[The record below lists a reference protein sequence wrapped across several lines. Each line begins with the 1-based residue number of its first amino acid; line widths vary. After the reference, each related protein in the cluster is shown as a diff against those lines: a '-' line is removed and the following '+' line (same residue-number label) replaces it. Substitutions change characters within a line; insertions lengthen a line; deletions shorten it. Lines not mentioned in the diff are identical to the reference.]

1 MDWYAVYYAGYSLMA
16 INARKTKWFHNLPT
30 LFDINY
36 IDVYLNI
43 SHHNVFTKAKE
54 DIINLT
60 ILWPCSEKHNIMLVY
75 ILRKRFITKRKSE
88 A

>member
-1 MDWYAVYYAGYSLMA
+1 MLGNLSGF
-16 INARKTKWFHNLPT
+16 KTQLGLKIPGHNFT
-30 LFDINY
+30 FIH

-75 ILRKRFITKRKSE
+75 ILRKRFIT
-88 A
+88 